1 MGTGAIA
8 AAALGMGALAGC
20 SSVSGLETEARV
32 LAQPACSDFFFPIY
46 FKERRSE
53 VPAAARRV
61 IAASGQRSRG
71 CRIAEVK
78 VVGLPDP
85 KAPPEAKLV
94 LAHDRSTRVV
104 EALKAAG
111 FPEPVFQLSAL
122 GDAAANAPGATLPRR
137 RADVYVRFSR

>member
-1 MGTGAIA
+1 MRAGAMV
-8 AAALGMGALAGC
+8 AAALVAGALAAC

-46 FKERRSE
+46 FKDREAG

-61 IAASGQRSRG
+61 IGASGQRSRG
-71 CRIAEVK
+71 CRIVEVK

-85 KAPPEAKLV
+85 KAPAGAGLA
-94 LAHDRSTRVV
+94 LAHDRSVQVV
-104 EALKAAG
+104 EALTGAG
-111 FPEPVFQLSAL
+111 FPAPVFQLSAL
-122 GDAAANAPGATLPRR
+122 GDVAANAPEAALPRR